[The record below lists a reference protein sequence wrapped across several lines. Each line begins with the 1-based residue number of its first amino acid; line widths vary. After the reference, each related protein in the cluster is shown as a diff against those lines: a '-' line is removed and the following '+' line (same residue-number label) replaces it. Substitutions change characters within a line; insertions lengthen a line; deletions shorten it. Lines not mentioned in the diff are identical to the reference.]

1 MIRVALNSVQAFLL
15 KRELQNEHL
24 VITKSLMCYVWFDKA
39 LVDLSHTMRLVKWL
53 LKLALKSYFKK

>member
-24 VITKSLMCYVWFDKA
+24 VMTKSLMC
-39 LVDLSHTMRLVKWL
+39 
-53 LKLALKSYFKK
+53 